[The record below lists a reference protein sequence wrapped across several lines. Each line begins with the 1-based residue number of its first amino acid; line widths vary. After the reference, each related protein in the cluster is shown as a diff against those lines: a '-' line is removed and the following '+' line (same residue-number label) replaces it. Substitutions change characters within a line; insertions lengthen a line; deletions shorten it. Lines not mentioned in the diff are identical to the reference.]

1 MHHSSQRDK
10 DYCELQCK
18 KEFPSLLEKLFFCDV
33 IHWNARDGRLEAKAR
48 FSWIRNNHSKVNN
61 VETNLK
67 EILVYLMDK
76 GVSLIVIH
84 IVEEKGDDV

>member
-1 MHHSSQRDK
+1 MQKRVS
-10 DYCELQCK
+10 
-18 KEFPSLLEKLFFCDV
+18 EFTRETLFCDV

-67 EILVYLMDK
+67 EILDYLMDK
-76 GVSLIVIH
+76 GVSSIVIH